1 MKKYAKSGLVV
12 RANGKLCRPTRV
24 VRLPAPPDPQF
35 LGRPICYVPR
45 GVVASN
51 NKNYDRRQIARLANN
66 VRELSAWRDPRA
78 ADQSRKLAVLCLAF
92 EERYGERA

>member
-1 MKKYAKSGLVV
+1 MKNTKAGRVV
-12 RANGKLCRPTRV
+12 RMDGKSYRPTKV
-24 VRLPAPPDPQF
+24 VRLPVPPDPQF
-35 LGRPICYVPR
+35 SGRPICYVPL

-51 NKNYDRRQIARLANN
+51 NKNYDRRQIVRLANN

-78 ADQSRKLAVLCLAF
+78 ADQNRKLAVLCLAF